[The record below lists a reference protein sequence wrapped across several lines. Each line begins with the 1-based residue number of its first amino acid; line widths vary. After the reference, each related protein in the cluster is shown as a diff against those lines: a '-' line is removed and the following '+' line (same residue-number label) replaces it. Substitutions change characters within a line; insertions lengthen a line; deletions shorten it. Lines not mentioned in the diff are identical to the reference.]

1 MTKLLAVEPEKALSQ
16 DVIRFSTIP
25 VNAYQKSVKEEQSRY
40 STEDFLDIWRDMC
53 AIREFETILNE
64 IKLKGAYRGVAYDH
78 AGPAHL
84 SIGQEAAAVGMAFSL
99 TPDDHIFGSHRSHG
113 EILAK
118 AFSAIRQLGEP
129 QLLEIMRAYRDGAV
143 LGPVERG
150 FSGSVRDLATRFFV
164 YGAYSEI
171 FARETGFN
179 RGLGGSMHA
188 FFTPFGIY
196 PNNAIVGGSGSIA
209 PGAALY
215 KRVNRRPGIVVANI
229 GDASFG
235 CGPVWEGITFAS
247 MDQYRKLWDQA
258 LGGGLPIIF
267 NCMDNFYGMGG
278 QPNGETMACEFIA
291 RIGAGVNP
299 EQMHAERINGY
310 DPLAVIDAFKRKKE
324 ILLRGKGPVLLDTIT
339 YRFSGHS
346 PSDASSYRSKE
357 EVEHWQA
364 ADSIGAYRERLVEA
378 GAVSTDALDRAQ
390 LEIQETVFAMFRLAA
405 DLEASPRLAFDSELV
420 GEVMYSNRHV
430 ERFDDRP
437 SELLQDLADNPRVK
451 QIQGKVRT
459 AFQDGKPVPKM
470 KVFNIRD
477 AIFEALLHRFA
488 IDPTMVAFG
497 EENRDWGGAFAVYR
511 GLTEA
516 LPYHRLFNAP
526 ISEAG
531 IVGAAVGYGMEGG
544 RAVAELL
551 AAADGG
557 DDDAVAE
564 LMYSDF
570 MGRAGDEL
578 FNQLAKWQA
587 MSAGMLTLPVVV
599 RISVGAK
606 YGAQH
611 SQDFTA
617 LTNHIPGLKVVYPV
631 TPYDAKGMMNAA
643 LAGTDPVLFFE
654 SQKLYDIGET
664 FQTAGVPEAY
674 YEIELGL
681 PSVKRTGADLT
692 MVTFGPALYTAIAAA
707 DELRDHFDLSTEVI
721 DLRSANPLD
730 YGLLVESVRKTGKVL
745 LVSDAVERGGVM
757 QTVASTLT
765 QLCFDDLDAPPVV
778 VGSRNWITPAPELEE
793 MFFPQPAWLLDAVHE
808 QILPLRGYR
817 PAGNRTRGEL
827 LRRARLG
834 V

>member
-324 ILLRGKGPVLLDTIT
+324 ILLQGKGPVLLDTIT

-364 ADSIGAYRERLVEA
+364 ADSIGAYRGRLVEA

-544 RAVAELL
+544 R
-551 AAADGG
+551 
-557 DDDAVAE
+557 AVAE